1 MKYLKSYK
9 IYESTLRYPQHA
21 ELSLSLIDDIN
32 DLLLDLSDVGLSVK
46 ISNESTLIAKKTS
59 DIELLVKSW
68 DWMPGDSGIGNIFS
82 DSDIAP
88 DKEEVINGLLRINDY
103 MESKGYKYLDT
114 ITGRHRIDIPL
125 EKRLRYYANKPYNQ
139 SRTSLLGYS
148 HGPVKPNS
156 HLIRITYRYVNCII
170 PGCECKELQ

>member
-59 DIELLVKSW
+59 DISCAFFGW
-68 DWMPGDSGIGNIFS
+68 S
-82 DSDIAP
+82 
-88 DKEEVINGLLRINDY
+88 
-103 MESKGYKYLDT
+103 T
-114 ITGRHRIDIPL
+114 
-125 EKRLRYYANKPYNQ
+125 
-139 SRTSLLGYS
+139 
-148 HGPVKPNS
+148 
-156 HLIRITYRYVNCII
+156 
-170 PGCECKELQ
+170 